1 MAPAANN
8 NAQFTYQATRIN
20 TATKEQLLLIT
31 YDIGIKACHTAEN
44 AILGK
49 NGGSPDYDLAN
60 REVIRAQEVIRELM
74 VTLNKDKGGEMADKL
89 MQLYEYMYQLLVE
102 ANMKKEVENIR
113 TVCGMLE
120 ELKATW
126 EGALVQLL
134 QEYQKAHPEDKD
146 LQNAILE
153 LEGKKPES
161 EQAQA
166 QAAPTAQ
173 VPAGYRSAGVPK
185 STQTLKTSAAA
196 QAPKTG
202 GFTLA
207 G

>member
-1 MAPAANN
+1 MAATNSS

-44 AILGK
+44 ALLGK

-74 VTLNKDKGGEMADKL
+74 VTLNKEKGGEMADKL

-102 ANMKKEVENIR
+102 ANMKKEVENVK

-153 LEGKKPES
+153 LEGKKPEP
-161 EQAQA
+161 EAAEKPAQA
-166 QAAPTAQ
+166 SA
-173 VPAGYRSAGVPK
+173 PAGYRAVGIP
-185 STQTLKTSAAA
+185 TQNQTLKTSAAA
-196 QAPKTG
+196 QAPKAG